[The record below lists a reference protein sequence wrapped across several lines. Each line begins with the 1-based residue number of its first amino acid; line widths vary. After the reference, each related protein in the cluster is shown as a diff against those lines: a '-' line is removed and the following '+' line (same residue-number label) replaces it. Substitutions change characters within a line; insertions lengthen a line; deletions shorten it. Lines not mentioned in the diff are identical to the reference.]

1 MFYIALYQTGPGPAK
16 SCQEKKEK
24 KSKKKSQKKVDR
36 TKKSFILSLMNLINL
51 FPRSAAEEIA
61 ALSPAE
67 IAEMEAFF
75 AFVESVND
83 EAEAAWDRFAADVD
97 AGAR

>member
-1 MFYIALYQTGPGPAK
+1 MFHDAQNVPRSRKNLK
-16 SCQEKKEK
+16 
-24 KSKKKSQKKVDR
+24 KKVDC
-36 TKKSFILSLMNLINL
+36 TKKSLILSHMNLINL
-51 FPRSAAEEIA
+51 LPRSAAEEIA

-75 AFVESVND
+75 AFVDSVND